1 MIHCLVIYL
10 NNVFLFISIPLI
22 SILDQ
27 SPTES
32 VSIIYFNLDIF
43 TLFLQSQYNNTNVES
58 LSQEIEARPIFQPI
72 WYSPSACEACVFDE
86 EGTFLPSPPSTSWC
100 SHNYIDNL
108 YGVDII
114 R

>member
-58 LSQEIEARPIFQPI
+58 LSQEIEARPIFQTI
-72 WYSPSACEACVFDE
+72 WCSLSACEACMFD